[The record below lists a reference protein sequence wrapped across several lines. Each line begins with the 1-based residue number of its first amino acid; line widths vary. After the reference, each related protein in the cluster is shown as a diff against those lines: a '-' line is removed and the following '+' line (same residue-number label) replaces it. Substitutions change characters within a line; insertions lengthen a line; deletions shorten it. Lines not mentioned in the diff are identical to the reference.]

1 LKSGPIWGSIHFISV
16 SEAPIVEVRIVMKL
30 SHVFSF
36 NALVAL
42 VYAIG
47 FVIVPNTVMGLHG
60 LPAGETQALLARYF
74 GVALIGL
81 GLVAW
86 FVRDITD
93 PPMKDGI
100 TLSLFLSSLVG
111 FVLSLQATLSGQMN
125 AVGWLPTAVYL
136 LLSLGFGY
144 FRFF

>member
-1 LKSGPIWGSIHFISV
+1 
-16 SEAPIVEVRIVMKL
+16 MKL

-47 FVIVPNTVMGLHG
+47 FVIVPNTVMALHG
-60 LPAGETQALLARYF
+60 IPEGAAQALLAQYF

>member
-1 LKSGPIWGSIHFISV
+1 
-16 SEAPIVEVRIVMKL
+16 MKL

-36 NALVAL
+36 NALAAL

-47 FVIVPNTVMGLHG
+47 FLIVPNTVMGLHG

-74 GVALIGL
+74 GVALVGL

-86 FVRDITD
+86 YVRDVAH
-93 PPMKDGI
+93 PPLKDGI
-100 TLSLFLSSLVG
+100 TISLFLSSLLG
-111 FVLSLQATLSGQMN
+111 FVLSFQATLSGQMN
-125 AVGWLPTAVYL
+125 IVGWLPTAVYL
-136 LLSLGFGY
+136 LLFLGFGY

>member
-1 LKSGPIWGSIHFISV
+1 
-16 SEAPIVEVRIVMKL
+16 MKL
-30 SHVFSF
+30 SHVFIF

-86 FVRDITD
+86 FVRDVAH

-100 TLSLFLSSLVG
+100 TISLFVSSLVG
-111 FVLSLQATLSGQMN
+111 FVLSIQATLSGQMN
-125 AVGWLPTAVYL
+125 AVGCLPTAVYL